1 MITEKQEQAIT
12 MLGYLF
18 NKGAKRVIVN
28 NVSKAPI
35 KGEDFT
41 IEAMDHM
48 HQEHGYVFLYES
60 KTDELI
66 ISKEA

>member
-1 MITEKQEQAIT
+1 MNTEIQQTTA

-18 NKGAKRVIVN
+18 GNGAKQIIVN
-28 NVSKAPI
+28 NVSKAPR

-41 IEAMDHM
+41 IEALDHM
-48 HQEHGYVFLYES
+48 HQEHGYVFLYEA